1 MIILFGPPGS
11 GKSTQGKALADK
23 YGMRWLSV
31 GEVLRATGEFEEILR
46 EGRLVDDATVVRLMD
61 AEIAKAKAEWQE
73 VILDGYPR
81 DKKQTEIMLND
92 EQSEFFDNVK
102 AAVVLK
108 VPENELLARINL
120 RGRSDDTEQVLA
132 RRIEVFEQNIYS
144 ILPLLEQRGVPVLE
158 VDGVGTEMEV
168 FGRIEKVLGLDKNN
182 AVTEQTSAPKQTEGA
197 E

>member
-1 MIILFGPPGS
+1 MWYNRGMIILFGPPGS

-31 GEVLRATGEFEEILR
+31 GEVLRSTGEFEEILR

-61 AEIAKAKAEWQE
+61 AEIAKAKDSGEE

-108 VPENELLARINL
+108 VPEAELLARINL

-168 FGRIEKVLGLDKNN
+168 FGRIEKVLGLDKND
-182 AVTEQTSAPKQTEGA
+182 AGAEQTEGA

>member
-31 GEVLRATGEFEEILR
+31 GEVLRSTGEFEEILR
-46 EGRLVDDATVVRLMD
+46 EGKLVDDATVVRLMD
-61 AEIAKAKAEWQE
+61 EEIARAKVAGEE

-81 DKKQTEIMLND
+81 DKKQTEIMLAD

-102 AAVVLK
+102 AAIVLK
-108 VPENELLARINL
+108 VPEAELLARINL

-132 RRIEVFEQNIYS
+132 RRISVFEQNIYS

-158 VDGVGTEMEV
+158 VDGMGTEMEV
-168 FGRIEKVLGLDKNN
+168 FGRIEEALGLDKNN
-182 AVTEQTSAPKQTEGA
+182 EGA